1 MRTTIAS
8 FLQLDV
14 SLPESS
20 ASLGAGAF
28 LAFIASFDNVSI
40 SLLLADASSQV
51 LPIRMWQ
58 MLQADLDVRVASISA
73 VLIVL
78 TLIVMTAM
86 ERMVGLSRQMV
97 R

>member
-1 MRTTIAS
+1 
-8 FLQLDV
+8 V
-14 SLPESS
+14 SL
-20 ASLGAGAF
+20 F
-28 LAFIASFDNVSI
+28 
-40 SLLLADASSQV
+40 LADARAQV

-78 TLIVMTAM
+78 TLLLMFVM
-86 ERMVGLSRQMV
+86 ERVVGLSRQMV